1 MTTLAYP
8 HDLDGRRD
16 MLTRTH
22 ATGTLTYAR
31 ARTRV
36 HTHMHTLINF
46 KREAGS
52 DRVGA
57 KALQA
62 VLVLTALRPITV
74 TGSILGVRVLE

>member
-8 HDLDGRRD
+8 HDLDGGHD

-22 ATGTLTYAR
+22 TTGTLTNAH
-31 ARTRV
+31 AHTHV
-36 HTHMHTLINF
+36 HAHMHTLINF

-62 VLVLTALRPITV
+62 VLVLTALRP
-74 TGSILGVRVLE
+74 SL